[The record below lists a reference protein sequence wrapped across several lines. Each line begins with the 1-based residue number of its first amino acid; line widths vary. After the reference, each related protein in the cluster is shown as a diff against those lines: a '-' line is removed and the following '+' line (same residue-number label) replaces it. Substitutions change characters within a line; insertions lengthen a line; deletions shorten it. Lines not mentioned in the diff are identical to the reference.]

1 MSATGRSSRAA
12 APVDPDVDLHAPGQ
26 EYQLG
31 WDPAV
36 LGAIAIGG
44 VAGAEARYGM
54 SLWLPHQPG
63 QWPGATWLVNTTGCF
78 LIGVLMVVI
87 TELVSPHR
95 LLRPFLGVGILGGYT
110 TFSTA
115 MVDVQQMAVAGRGG
129 AALGY
134 LAATVAAAL
143 VATFLGAAS
152 ARTAG
157 AVRAR
162 RRRA

>member
-1 MSATGRSSRAA
+1 
-12 APVDPDVDLHAPGQ
+12 
-26 EYQLG
+26 
-31 WDPAV
+31 
-36 LGAIAIGG
+36 
-44 VAGAEARYGM
+44 
-54 SLWLPHQPG
+54 
-63 QWPGATWLVNTTGCF
+63 
-78 LIGVLMVVI
+78 
-87 TELVSPHR
+87 
-95 LLRPFLGVGILGGYT
+95 
-110 TFSTA
+110 